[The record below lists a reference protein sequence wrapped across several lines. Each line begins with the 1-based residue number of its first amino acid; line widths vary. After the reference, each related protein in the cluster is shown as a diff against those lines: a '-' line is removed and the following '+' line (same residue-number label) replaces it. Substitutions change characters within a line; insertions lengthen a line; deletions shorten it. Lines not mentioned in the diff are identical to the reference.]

1 MNGFLFI
8 GLIGFTAILVVNL
21 LAILV
26 FGKSHA
32 AFFTDDWWSTWFP
45 NYVAWLT
52 FTIIGIAA
60 RGKSTMPPF
69 GDCHLFSRHRGINNL
84 RTRSCAKKG

>member
-52 FTIIGIAA
+52 FTIIGI
-60 RGKSTMPPF
+60 GQK
-69 GDCHLFSRHRGINNL
+69 LSRKDKRDKPG
-84 RTRSCAKKG
+84 SV